1 MADSTKKFPLS
12 HTVKGSIHQRDP
24 RVFVKPSVSSRKES
38 AVASSNLRSK
48 KQTPSKPVKATFGC
62 PSEIDEQLKNKE
74 LIRAVKSILSSLTPE
89 TFHSSVRQLKKLWL
103 NTVEELQEVV
113 NLLFESAVMGDSAK
127 LYARM
132 CSSLPKVQ
140 FQPTVDSTTSVNFNI
155 LLARRCRAE
164 YEDIFGKGN
173 TDEKSERGLEQMKK
187 ELDDASLRR
196 SIGTI
201 KFIGELFL
209 ARILSEAAMHSCITD
224 LLKIQDEESL
234 ECLCEL
240 LQIIGMNLETVTA
253 EKVMNSHYD
262 QMDVI
267 AMDEK
272 TSSRISLMLK
282 KATDPKTK
290 FLGLTGGRV
299 PKTED
304 KASVSTPQEKEK
316 FHLMPQPRKPTD
328 YRPVASLKE
337 QPHCEPT
344 VDEEPQLHLDITE
357 DSETFSEMVIVNYLT
372 NGNLEEAMS
381 CVAEQMSP
389 SLLHVF
395 VCSAVD
401 LTFESSSDSRRKMG
415 LLLRRLHEAGVLPAE
430 QIVKGLQ
437 DIVETAVYIDAEV
450 PNIWRC
456 LAEVINPVPHLA
468 EVINPVSHL
477 AEVIDPV
484 AHLGEVIDPVPHK
497 GESPLMSCLEAS
509 CCSHLLNRL
518 VC

>member
-12 HTVKGSIHQRDP
+12 HTVKGSIRQRDP
-24 RVFVKPSVSSRKES
+24 RVFVKPSVSSRKKS
-38 AVASSNLRSK
+38 AVASSNLRSQK
-48 KQTPSKPVKATFGC
+48 GGQTQSKPVKATFGC
-62 PSEIDEQLKNKE
+62 LSEVDEQQKNKE
-74 LIRAVKSILSSLTPE
+74 LIMAVKSILSSLTPE
-89 TFHSSVRQLKKLWL
+89 TFHSSVRRLKKLCL
-103 NTVEELQEVV
+103 NTVEELQDVV
-113 NLLFESAVMGDSAK
+113 NLIFESAVMGDSAQ

-132 CSSLPKVQ
+132 CSSLPTVQ
-140 FQPTVDSTTSVNFNI
+140 FQPTVDSTTFVNFTI

-164 YEDIFGKGN
+164 YEDIFGHDN

-187 ELDDASLRR
+187 ELDGATLHRSLR
-196 SIGTI
+196 TI

-209 ARILSEAAMHSCITD
+209 ARILSEAAMHSCITG
-224 LLKIQDEESL
+224 LLKNQDEVSL

-240 LQIIGMNLETVTA
+240 LQIIGMNLETVTSK
-253 EKVMNSHYD
+253 KVMNAHYD

-267 AMDEK
+267 AKDEK
-272 TSSRISLMLK
+272 TSSRITLMLK
-282 KATDPKTK
+282 TATDPKRK

-299 PKTED
+299 RKTED
-304 KASVSTPQEKEK
+304 KESVSTPQEKEK
-316 FHLMPQPRKPTD
+316 FHLMPQPRKPND

-344 VDEEPQLHLDITE
+344 VDEKPQLHWDITE
-357 DSETFSEMVIVNYLT
+357 DSETFSEKVIVNYLT

-415 LLLRRLHEAGVLPAE
+415 LLLRRLHEAGVLSAE

-437 DIVETAVYIDAEV
+437 DIVETAVFIDTEV

-456 LAEVINPVPHLA
+456 LAEVINPVPHLG
-468 EVINPVSHL
+468 EVIEPVPHI
-477 AEVIDPV
+477 AVVIDPV
-484 AHLGEVIDPVPHK
+484 AHLGEVIDK
-497 GESPLMSCLEAS
+497 GTSPLMSCLEAS
-509 CCSHLLNRL
+509 RCSHLLYRL

>member
-12 HTVKGSIHQRDP
+12 HTVKGSIRQRDP

-38 AVASSNLRSK
+38 AMASSNLKSK
-48 KQTPSKPVKATFGC
+48 KGGQTQIKPVKATFGC
-62 PSEIDEQLKNKE
+62 PSEVDEQLKNKE

-89 TFHSSVRQLKKLWL
+89 TFHSSVGQLKKLWL

-140 FQPTVDSTTSVNFNI
+140 FQPTVDSTTSVNFTI

-201 KFIGELFL
+201 QFIGELFL
-209 ARILSEAAMHSCITD
+209 ARILSEAAMHSCIEG
-224 LLKIQDEESL
+224 LLKNQDEQSL

-240 LQIIGMNLETVTA
+240 LQIIGMNLETVTP
-253 EKVMNSHYD
+253 EKVMNTHYD
-262 QMDVI
+262 QIDVI
-267 AMDEK
+267 AKDEK

-282 KATDPKTK
+282 TATDPKRK

-316 FHLMPQPRKPTD
+316 FHLMPRPRKPTD
-328 YRPVASLKE
+328 YRPVA
-337 QPHCEPT
+337 C
-344 VDEEPQLHLDITE
+344 
-357 DSETFSEMVIVNYLT
+357 DSETFSEMVIVNFLT

-437 DIVETAVYIDAEV
+437 DIVETAVYIEAEV

-456 LAEVINPVPHLA
+456 LAEVIDPVAHLG
-468 EVINPVSHL
+468 EVTDPVAHL
-477 AEVIDPV
+477 GEVIDPV

-497 GESPLMSCLEAS
+497 GASPLMRCLEAS
-509 CCSHLLNRL
+509 RCSHLLNRL